1 MKTAQENLA
10 MVEDFGNF
18 GFEGAR
24 ALAQLNLKTWEK
36 LVEKQMETFSLFM
49 NTSAKQLK
57 IVGETKDAKALTEA
71 QVELARELG
80 ETLVS
85 KGRETLELT
94 TAVSDEYRTFFEG
107 RMETLKSKASKVA
120 EQSAA

>member
-1 MKTAQENLA
+1 MKTAKENMA

-24 ALAQLNLKTWEK
+24 ALAKLNLKTWEK

-49 NTSAKQLK
+49 DTSAKQLK

-94 TAVSDEYRTFFEG
+94 TSVSDEYRTFFEG
-107 RMETLKSKASKVA
+107 RLETFKDKATKVA